1 MKTAKRVTRREFM
14 KSTLRTGGA
23 VLLASSSA
31 RIALAAAQAPAVAS
45 RARAV
50 SIHWYTM
57 TPQTFSPLFTVVG
70 ADQQIQRLV
79 LGGLLRLNEDHVPIP
94 DLAERWEI
102 SPDAKTYTFHLHNN
116 VRWSDGKPFTA
127 EDVLFTFERAADK
140 RTGSVWGARMGL
152 IEGAAAYAQQK
163 ADRIVG
169 LEMPTPH
176 TVRVK
181 LIKAHAGY
189 LNVLGSY
196 AGFPILPKHVLK
208 DVPPE
213 KLKEHSF
220 SMAPTVGAGPFTFV
234 KYESDQYIELKRN
247 DRYFGKKP
255 ALERMFLK
263 ILQPDVALTQLQTG
277 EVDFAKVPIEDV
289 ERLTRDPNLN
299 LHTIL
304 STSYMRL
311 AVNCSRPFLSDKR
324 VRQAMMYAIDRAGI
338 VDSIYHGQATLI
350 NSPIFGPAWMGQPEF
365 NKYPFDPG
373 KAKALL
379 KEANWDP
386 NQKIV
391 FGVCP
396 RTKEQSAY
404 EPIIHQQLRDVGLN
418 VEMLMGDFSTWRKRT
433 DSGDFELY
441 SDGFG
446 MYRAEPSIVGDYF
459 HTKSIP
465 PAGAN
470 WVRYSNPRLDQ
481 LWDEGLS
488 AADRAKRKTIY
499 TEAARILNDELPNI
513 FLWSPKWTYGT
524 TKRLRGFKPTSYVD
538 NYLWNV
544 EGWSLA
550 S

>member
-1 MKTAKRVTRREFM
+1 MERMTRREFM
-14 KSTLRTGGA
+14 KSSFRTGSA
-23 VLLASSSA
+23 LLLASSGA
-31 RIALAAAQAPAVAS
+31 KVATAAVQAPAT
-45 RARAV
+45 RGRAV
-50 SIHWYTM
+50 NVHWYTM
-57 TPQTFSPLFTVVG
+57 APQTFNPLFTFVG
-70 ADQQIQRLV
+70 ADQQIMRMV
-79 LGGLLRLNEDHVPIP
+79 LGGLLRLNEDHEPIP
-94 DLAERWEI
+94 ELCERWEV
-102 SPDAKTYTFHLHNN
+102 SPDARTYTFHLQGNA
-116 VRWSDGKPFTA
+116 RWSDGTPFSA
-127 EDVLFTFERAADK
+127 EDVVFTFERAADK
-140 RTGSVWGARMGL
+140 RTGSVWAARMRL
-152 IEGAAAYAQQK
+152 IEGAAAYAEQK
-163 ADRIVG
+163 ADKILG
-169 LEMPTPH
+169 LEVVNPQTL
-176 TVRVK
+176 RIK
-181 LIKAHAGY
+181 LTKPHAGY

-213 KLKEHSF
+213 RMKENRF

-234 KYESDQYIELKRN
+234 KYESDQYIELRRN
-247 DRYFGKKP
+247 DTYFGKKP
-255 ALERMFLK
+255 QVERIFLK
-263 ILQPDVALTQLQTG
+263 ILQPDVGLTQLQTG

-289 ERLTRDPNLN
+289 DRLRREPNVA
-299 LHTIL
+299 LHTVQ

-338 VDSIYHGQATLI
+338 VDSIYHGQAVVV
-350 NSPIFGPAWMGQPEF
+350 NSPIYGPAWMGQPEF
-365 NKYPFDPG
+365 NRYPFDPN

-396 RTKEQSAY
+396 RTKEQHAY
-404 EPIIHQQLRDVGLN
+404 EPIIQQQLRDVGLN
-418 VEMLMGDFSTWRKRT
+418 VEILMADFSTWRKRT

-459 HTKSIP
+459 QSKSIP

-470 WVRYSNPRLDQ
+470 WVRYSNARVDQ
-481 LWDEGLS
+481 LFDEGM
-488 AADRAKRKTIY
+488 AVADRAKRKAIY
-499 TEAARILNDELPNI
+499 SEAARILNDELPNI

-524 TKRLRGFKPTSYVD
+524 SKRLRGFKATSYVD

-544 EGWSLA
+544 EEWSLA
-550 S
+550 G